1 MLSNHRRTAT
11 ALPSRHWVK
20 ISSMMAHSA
29 SSVKFTL
36 RGGDGTGVGELEYT
50 REAAKGIQ
58 GWPGVHSSLKGE
70 NSNSQGHNGSRTAT
84 LQRSSGTNLRRQT

>member
-36 RGGDGTGVGELEYT
+36 RGGDGTGVGELGCIRPSKE
-50 REAAKGIQ
+50 
-58 GWPGVHSSLKGE
+58 
-70 NSNSQGHNGSRTAT
+70 RTAT
-84 LQRSSGTNLRRQT
+84 VRDTTGAVQLHYSDPVAQI